1 MLNLKEFRSTELPD
15 EDRIISTWEGQINSP
30 IISILC
36 HTYNHRDYIEDALRG
51 FLTQKTTFPF
61 EVILH
66 DDASTDGTTEII
78 KEYEERYPR
87 ILKPVIQKNNKY
99 SKGVK
104 PTLLSFPHAKGNYI
118 AMCEGDDFWFSDDKL
133 QKQFDLATKNPN
145 IYIFFHPSILF
156 IKNKNKGIINDY
168 GHQEK
173 VIETSALIKK
183 GGGVMPTASLM
194 IHRSIFENL
203 PEWFRAAPVGDY
215 YFQVIASKNGAF
227 YSCNPDSV
235 YRLGTAHSVSKS
247 HREKKGGELKKYF
260 ISEIYSLNQLN
271 EFLEKKYESDIRYFQ
286 SVVAQN
292 CAVLSLSQKDFS
304 EYSRY
309 IEESWSFYKR
319 RTRSQYLLNL
329 LREKPKLAWILVKI
343 RNVLTKKN

>member
-104 PTLLSFPHAKGNYI
+104 PTLLSFPHA
-118 AMCEGDDFWFSDDKL
+118 
-133 QKQFDLATKNPN
+133 
-145 IYIFFHPSILF
+145 
-156 IKNKNKGIINDY
+156 
-168 GHQEK
+168 
-173 VIETSALIKK
+173 
-183 GGGVMPTASLM
+183 
-194 IHRSIFENL
+194 
-203 PEWFRAAPVGDY
+203 
-215 YFQVIASKNGAF
+215 
-227 YSCNPDSV
+227 
-235 YRLGTAHSVSKS
+235 
-247 HREKKGGELKKYF
+247 
-260 ISEIYSLNQLN
+260 
-271 EFLEKKYESDIRYFQ
+271 
-286 SVVAQN
+286 
-292 CAVLSLSQKDFS
+292 
-304 EYSRY
+304 
-309 IEESWSFYKR
+309 
-319 RTRSQYLLNL
+319 
-329 LREKPKLAWILVKI
+329 
-343 RNVLTKKN
+343 